1 MDGKRNLQE
10 EKSENLTE
18 NNFVGKDFL
27 QSDEW
32 RRFQESVGRKV
43 FQFSEN
49 NFQANITERN
59 LPFVGNYFYIP
70 RGPIFSE
77 NINIEI
83 GKNKIQ
89 KLIELAK
96 REKIGWIRFDPMN
109 EKILEFFKKNTK
121 SKIIK
126 APHDMQPK
134 EIFVMDILKSE
145 ENLLAE
151 MKAKTRYNI
160 KLAEKKGVV
169 VDDGQNSKNRKYVEE
184 FLNLTEIMAKR
195 NKIVSHSEDYYRK
208 MLETISEN
216 VLKLYVAKYKEKVIV
231 ANLMVFFDKTCIYLH
246 GASDDEFRNV
256 MAPYFL
262 QWRQICDAK
271 KAGCVRYDFGGI
283 DTKNEKKSWAGITR
297 FKKGFSPKTKSVEF
311 PGSYDIVINPARYF
325 LYRKIQKIKSVL

>member
-1 MDGKRNLQE
+1 ME

-18 NNFVGKDFL
+18 NNFIGKDFL

-43 FQFSEN
+43 FQFSDD
-49 NFQANITERN
+49 NFQANIVERN

-83 GKNKIQ
+83 GKDKIQ

-96 REKIGWIRFDPMN
+96 REKIGWIRIDPMN
-109 EKILEFFKKNTK
+109 EKNLEFFKKNTK
-121 SKIIK
+121 SEIIK
-126 APHDMQPK
+126 APHNMQPK
-134 EIFVMDILKSE
+134 EIFVIDIRKSE

-160 KLAEKKGVV
+160 KLAQKKGVIV
-169 VDDGQNSKNRKYVEE
+169 KEEQYPGNNKYVKN

-195 NKIVSHSEDYYRK
+195 NKIVSHPENYYLK
-208 MLETISEN
+208 MLEIIPEN
-216 VLKLYVAKYKEKVIV
+216 VLKLYVAEYQGKIIV
-231 ANLMVFFDKTCIYLH
+231 ANLVVFFGKTCIYLH

-311 PGSYDIVINPARYF
+311 PGSYDIVISPARYF